1 MTGESGASGAPHSPP
16 FSPWAG
22 FALVSLPQRLSSQH
36 PLVPVGVSRLEW
48 GFRRCSSNCPPPS
61 GQGSSE
67 QPLESKACCAEEG
80 ALGGE
85 GRVPGA
91 SQAGRPDHQPAASGR
106 AFSWALC
113 PEAQG
118 GSGCR
123 ISGSALTA
131 PIGHGC
137 ARWSHVAP
145 QLASFA
151 PGDNPSSVYPRVCGG
166 LGCRTLVLGL
176 M

>member
-1 MTGESGASGAPHSPP
+1 MMGESGASGAPHSPP

-22 FALVSLPQRLSSQH
+22 FALVSLPQHLSSHH

-48 GFRRCSSNCPPPS
+48 GFICCSSNCPPPS

-67 QPLESKACCAEEG
+67 QPLQSKACCAEER

-91 SQAGRPDHQPAASGR
+91 SQAGRPDHQPVASGR
-106 AFSWALC
+106 AFSWAPC

-118 GSGCR
+118 GSGQR
-123 ISGSALTA
+123 LSGSALTT
-131 PIGHGC
+131 PTGHGC
-137 ARWSHVAP
+137 ARWSHVVP

-151 PGDNPSSVYPRVCGG
+151 PEIIPPLSTPRYLGG
-166 LGCRTLVLGL
+166 WGAGPLSWV
-176 M
+176 

>member
-22 FALVSLPQRLSSQH
+22 FALVSLPQCLSSQH